1 MRVKTDKQKLTKHI
15 FNILF
20 TISFIYLIFVLSIY
34 YYASHHEYNKKA
46 DDLELLLIYLTTIL
60 SLIIE
65 IPICSYLYWKAK
77 LKNISLFVLLIQPI
91 IINIIFV
98 FIIIITILLVI
109 AQGDDKGIFFLILS
123 MLIIETAR
131 NCLRLLICM
140 TVRAIMDTLEN
151 RNNKRNRKQ

>member
-98 FIIIITILLVI
+98 FIIIIMTFLVI
-109 AQGDDKGIFFLILS
+109 EEDNNGILFLILS

>member
-1 MRVKTDKQKLTKHI
+1 MRLKTDKQKLLLNI
-15 FNILF
+15 FIILF
-20 TISFIYLIFVLSIY
+20 TISLLYLFYVSSIVY
-34 YYASHHEYNKKA
+34 YTIHHEYNKKA
-46 DDLELLLIYLTTIL
+46 DDLELLLIYLGTIV

-77 LKNISLFVLLIQPI
+77 LRNISLFVLLIQPI

-98 FIIIITILLVI
+98 FIIIIMTFLVI
-109 AQGDDKGIFFLILS
+109 EEDNNGILFLILS